1 MRVSKKETEKKIEAL
16 LRELTLEE
24 KSRLIHASE
33 FFRSGDVPRLGI
45 PKISMSDG
53 PMGVRNDF
61 YPDKWF
67 PIGTS
72 ADAVSYLPC
81 NTAIASTWNRE
92 LAQTSGEVLG
102 REARGRGKDMILAPG
117 INIKRNPLCGRN
129 FEYMSEDPYLVAE
142 MVVPLIEG
150 IQETDVSACVKH
162 FACNAQEW
170 ERLWV
175 NVELDER
182 TLREIY
188 LPGFEAAVKR
198 AKTRALMGSYNL
210 VRGEHGSQSKFLLTD
225 ILRKEWKYDG
235 LVVSDWSAVHDTK
248 AAAESGLD
256 LEMSVF
262 PEFDDYF
269 LANPLIEAVKKGE
282 IAEEE
287 LDKKVRNI
295 LRFMLRVRLI
305 EIELKEQK
313 NGRTSA
319 KAVPVEDRDPG
330 YYNGDIMHHFAKET
344 AREAVVMLKNEKHRL
359 PIKPSQTKR
368 LLVIGN
374 NADMPQANGGG
385 SAEIK
390 ALYEITPLMGLAREY
405 GGNTEV
411 RFTPGYYVPKK
422 TGKEAN
428 WQEDSVSAEVMSDPS
443 VRDKRRADK
452 KEKELI
458 KKYREDAVRLA
469 KEYEEVVIV
478 GGLDHNYDTEGMD
491 RKDLKLPYEQD
502 ALINAVL
509 EANPRA
515 VVVMFA
521 GSPVDMTAWSDKAQ
535 AILWMAYN
543 GMEGGTALA
552 EVISGTTNPSGKL
565 PESLPA
571 DFKKTG
577 VAVFGDY
584 PGRKLTAAEK
594 KKMNATLT
602 QTFKDG
608 IFVGYRYYEKFKVP
622 VQYVF
627 GHGLSYTEYKYSGM
641 TVEKAGAKDALYTV
655 SIKVKNTGHIT
666 GKEAVQLYVGEK
678 VVSEANP
685 VKELKGFD
693 KVELAPGEEKTVSF
707 NLTAKD
713 FSHFS
718 NEAGEW
724 QQMKGK
730 MVIYI
735 GASSADIRAKKE
747 VVLK

>member
-1 MRVSKKETEKKIEAL
+1 MRPSKKDTEKKIEAL
-16 LRELTLEE
+16 LQELTLEE

-45 PKISMSDG
+45 PKITMSDG

-61 YPDKWF
+61 QPAKWR
-67 PIGTS
+67 PIGTT

-92 LAQTSGEVLG
+92 LAYDSGRVLG

-129 FEYMSEDPYLVAE
+129 FEYMSEDPYLIAE

-150 IQETDVSACVKH
+150 IEENDVSACVKH

-198 AKTRALMGSYNL
+198 AKTKALMGSYNL

-235 LVVSDWSAVHDTK
+235 LVVSDWGAIHDTK

-256 LEMSVF
+256 IEMSVF
-262 PEFDDYF
+262 PNFDEYF
-269 LANPLIEAVKKGE
+269 LANPVIEAVKKGE
-282 IAEEE
+282 IAEAD

-305 EIELKEQK
+305 EIEMKEQK
-313 NGRTSA
+313 NGKTSA
-319 KAVPVEDRDPG
+319 KAVPVPDRDPG
-330 YYNGDIMHHFAKET
+330 YYNGSAMHLYAKKT

-359 PIKPSQTKR
+359 PIKPSQTRK

-374 NADMPQANGGG
+374 NADRLQSNGGG
-385 SAEIK
+385 SGEIK
-390 ALYEITPLMGLAREY
+390 ALYEVTPIMGLTREY

-411 RFTPGYYVPKK
+411 RFTPGYYVPRKIRP
-422 TGKEAN
+422 EVS
-428 WQEDSVSAEVMSDPS
+428 WQEDSVSPEVMLDAED
-443 VRDKRRADK
+443 RDKRKNSA

-458 KKYREDAVRLA
+458 KKYRAEAVRLA
-469 KEYEEVVIV
+469 KEYDEVVIV
-478 GGLDHNYDTEGMD
+478 GGLDHEYDTEGCD
-491 RKDLKLPYEQD
+491 RKDLKLPYQQD

-509 EANPRA
+509 DVNPRA
-515 VVVMFA
+515 VVVMLA
-521 GSPVDMTAWSDKAQ
+521 GSPVDMTAWSDRAQ

-552 EVISGTTNPSGKL
+552 EVISGTVNPSGKL
-565 PESLPA
+565 PESLPS
-571 DFKKTG
+571 DFKKTSA
-577 VAVFGDY
+577 AVLGDY

-602 QTFKDG
+602 QTFRDG
-608 IFVGYRYYEKFKVP
+608 VFVGYRFYEKFNVP
-622 VQYVF
+622 VQYEF
-627 GHGLSYTEYKYSGM
+627 GYGLSYTEYKYSGM
-641 TVEKAGAKDALYTV
+641 TVEKAAEKDALFTV
-655 SIKVKNTGHIT
+655 SVKVKNIGHIT

-678 VVSEANP
+678 VVSEENP
-685 VKELKGFD
+685 IKELKGFD
-693 KVELAPGEEKTVSF
+693 KVELEPGEEKTVRF
-707 NLTAKD
+707 TLTAKD

-718 NEAGEW
+718 NESNTW
-724 QQMKGK
+724 QQMKGR

-747 VVLK
+747 VTLK

>member
-1 MRVSKKETEKKIEAL
+1 MRVNKKDTEKKIEAL
-16 LRELTLEE
+16 LQELTLEE
-24 KSRLIHASE
+24 KARMIHASE
-33 FFRSGDVPRLGI
+33 YFRSGDVPRLGI
-45 PKISMSDG
+45 PKITTSDG

-61 YPDKWF
+61 HPADWH
-67 PIGTS
+67 PVGTT

-81 NTAIASTWNRE
+81 NTALASTWNRE
-92 LAQTSGEVLG
+92 LAYDSGRVLG

-129 FEYMSEDPYLVAE
+129 FEYMSEDPYLIAE

-150 IQETDVSACVKH
+150 IQENDVSACVKH

-210 VRGEHGSQSKFLLTD
+210 VRGEHGSQSRFLLTD
-225 ILRKEWKYDG
+225 ILRKEWNYDG
-235 LVVSDWSAVHDTK
+235 LVVSDWGAVHDTK

-262 PEFDDYF
+262 PNFDEYY
-269 LANPLIEAVKKGE
+269 LGRPVIEAVKKGE

-305 EIELKEQK
+305 EIELTEKK
-313 NGRTSA
+313 NGRTTA

-330 YYNGDIMHHFAKET
+330 YYNGSVMHTYARNT

-359 PIKPSQTKR
+359 PIKPSQTRR

-374 NADMPQANGGG
+374 NADMKQSNGGG
-385 SAEIK
+385 SGEIK
-390 ALYEITPLMGLAREY
+390 ALYEVTPLMGLTREY

-422 TGKEAN
+422 TKEEAN

-443 VRDKRRADK
+443 VRDKRKLAAEEK
-452 KEKELI
+452 KRI
-458 KKYREDAVRLA
+458 RQYREEAVRLA

-502 ALINAVL
+502 ELINAVL
-509 EANPRA
+509 AVNPRA

-552 EVISGTTNPSGKL
+552 EVISGTVNPSGKL
-565 PESLPA
+565 PESLPS
-571 DFKKTG
+571 DFKKTSA
-577 VAVFGDY
+577 AVFGDY
-584 PGRKLTAAEK
+584 PGRRLTAAEK
-594 KKMNATLT
+594 KKMNAKLT

-608 IFVGYRYYEKFKVP
+608 VFVGYRFYEKYDVP
-622 VQYVF
+622 VQYEF
-627 GHGLSYTEYKYSGM
+627 GYGLSYTEYRYSNM
-641 TVEKAGAKDALYTV
+641 TVEKAKGKDELFTV
-655 SIKVKNTGHIT
+655 SIKVKNTGHVA

-678 VVSEANP
+678 AVSEDNP

-693 KVELAPGEEKTVSF
+693 KVELSPGEEKTVSF
-707 NLTAKD
+707 TLTAKD

-718 NEAGEW
+718 NETNAW
-724 QQMKGK
+724 VQMKGK
-730 MVIYI
+730 MVIYV
-735 GASSADIRAKKE
+735 GASSRDIRAKKE
-747 VVLK
+747 VTLK

>member
-1 MRVSKKETEKKIEAL
+1 MRETKKETEKKIEAL
-16 LRELTLEE
+16 LQELTLEE

-45 PKISMSDG
+45 PKITMSDG

-67 PIGTS
+67 PVGTS

-92 LAQTSGEVLG
+92 LAFNSGRVLG

-129 FEYMSEDPYLVAE
+129 FEYMSEDPHLIAE

-150 IQETDVSACVKH
+150 IEENDVSACVKH

-188 LPGFEAAVKR
+188 LPGFEAAVRR
-198 AKTRALMGSYNL
+198 AKTKALMGCYNL

-235 LVVSDWSAVHDTK
+235 LVVSDWGAIHDTK

-256 LEMSVF
+256 IEMGVT
-262 PEFDDYF
+262 PDFDNYF
-269 LANPLIEAVKKGE
+269 LGRPVIEAVKKGE

-313 NGRTSA
+313 NGKV
-319 KAVPVEDRDPG
+319 KAMAHPVADRDPG
-330 YYNGDIMHHFAKET
+330 YYNGTAMHFYAKKT

-368 LLVIGN
+368 ILVIGN
-374 NADMPQANGGG
+374 NADMKQSNGGG
-385 SAEIK
+385 SGEIK
-390 ALYEITPLMGLAREY
+390 ALYEVTPLMGLAREY

-411 RFTPGYYVPKK
+411 RYTPGYYVPKK
-422 TGKEAN
+422 TKSDVN
-428 WQEDSVSAEVMSDPS
+428 WQEDSVSAEVMSDPA
-443 VRDKRRADK
+443 VRDKRKVDAN
-452 KEKELI
+452 EKELI
-458 KKYREDAVRLA
+458 KKYRDEAVRLA

-478 GGLDHNYDTEGMD
+478 GGLDHEYDTEGMD
-491 RKDLKLPYEQD
+491 RKDLKLPYAQD
-502 ALINAVL
+502 ELINAVL
-509 EANPRA
+509 RVNPRA
-515 VVVMFA
+515 VVVMLT

-552 EVISGTTNPSGKL
+552 EVISGTINPSGKL
-565 PESLPA
+565 PESFPS
-571 DFKKTG
+571 DFQKTSA
-577 VAVFGDY
+577 AVFGDY

-594 KKMNATLT
+594 KRMNAHLT

-608 IFVGYRYYEKFKVP
+608 VFVGYRYYEKFKVP
-622 VQYVF
+622 VQYEF
-627 GHGLSYTEYKYSGM
+627 GYGLSYTEYKYSGM
-641 TVEKAGAKDALYTV
+641 TVEAAKAKGALYTV
-655 SIKVKNTGHIT
+655 SIRVKNTGHIA
-666 GKEAVQLYVGEK
+666 GKEVVQLYVGEK
-678 VVSEANP
+678 TVSEENP

-707 NLTAKD
+707 TLTAKD

-718 NEAGEW
+718 NESNTW

-730 MVIYI
+730 MILYI

-747 VVLK
+747 VILK